1 MLEAVLD
8 KIGYDPAP
16 GEKQTTAIL
25 RDHLIRHTAF
35 MGSKTAVKFVRAQ
48 FDALT
53 AGRTIHPDI
62 VKSVLQIAALTGGRK
77 VFNWL
82 TRRLQGSQV
91 EHERMNLLTALGAFK
106 SRELIGK
113 AQQYVLEQVPARN
126 KFVPVLSMA
135 ANPYAVPLLWTWYV
149 TNIDQIGRFH
159 PMLYERVIPAGMT
172 SLGFAF
178 SWTADIRVF
187 FMPFFA
193 QSLSL
198 WSRIKRTRR
207 GFMLISV
214 LAIIVTAAASCWM
227 ILTLAYRH
235 GGVNLSLWLFR
246 GCPTVPFYYIT
257 SRIAAPARPEIARML
272 FLCGGA
278 AFMAILMVGQL
289 RFPWWPLHPIGFA
302 IGPTQ
307 PVIDLWF
314 SIFLGWLLKVLI
326 LRLGG
331 VPVLRRLT
339 PFLLGCA
346 LGQFIA
352 CGAWAIVDGMTGM
365 YGNPLYIYCSTR
377 RQERKRIFPS
387 PVAAL
392 EQL

>member
-1 MLEAVLD
+1 M
-8 KIGYDPAP
+8 IGLLVI
-16 GEKQTTAIL
+16 GLLVMIGWL
-25 RDHLIRHTAF
+25 RASGLPLAA
-35 MGSKTAVKFVRAQ
+35 TAVFLFGA
-48 FDALT
+48 FTTFLT
-53 AGRTIHPDI
+53 LTRG
-62 VKSVLQIAALTGGRK
+62 VVQGGVLVSRAALIPQS
-77 VFNWL
+77 L
-82 TRRLQGSQV
+82 TIY
-91 EHERMNLLTALGAFK
+91 TLGAQ
-106 SRELIGK
+106 RIG
-113 AQQYVLEQVPARN
+113 
-126 KFVPVLSMA
+126 
-135 ANPYAVPLLWTWYV
+135 
-149 TNIDQIGRFH
+149 
-159 PMLYERVIPAGMT
+159 PAGMT

-198 WSRIKRTRR
+198 WSRIKRARR

-365 YGNPLYIYCSTR
+365 YGNPLYIY
-377 RQERKRIFPS
+377 
-387 PVAAL
+387 
-392 EQL
+392 